1 MLDPAAAAEEE
12 EEVEVVEVESG
23 SAIDVV
29 AKGFV
34 GGTPELRRYF
44 EMVSKL
50 NL

>member
-1 MLDPAAAAEEE
+1 MLDPAAVAEEE
-12 EEVEVVEVESG
+12 EQEEEVVVESG
-23 SAIDVV
+23 SVVDVV